1 MDAGRVVE
9 PPGAGDR
16 GRGVSMKRQT
26 KKVSPA
32 VAQAK
37 AVEKAVVTS
46 AAAEPNPQYLI
57 DVNKRYGAGS
67 VMVLGSEGVVAGVV
81 PIPSGLPSLD
91 AALGVGGLA
100 EGRLVEIFGME
111 SSGKTSLALIFLGQ
125 AQKLGRLAGFI
136 DAEHALDPAYA
147 KKLGVDVTRLLIS
160 QPSCGEEALE
170 IAETMIVEGGVRF
183 IVVDSVA
190 ALVPKAEIEG
200 EMGDAHV
207 GLLARLMSQAMRK
220 LTGVASK
227 HGATVVFLNQIRM
240 KIGVMFGCFHYN
252 ARVTLADGGSE
263 KIGKIVNQE
272 LPVEVLSPDP
282 LTGVCSRAKVV
293 GWHDNG
299 NADGFL
305 QFVVEGV
312 GGNGRASFGVT
323 RNHMLFAPAPAFF
336 GIEEG
341 GPMWT
346 ERRAESFSSGDL
358 VGHKVLVQFTPL
370 QRQLA
375 VASVL
380 GDGSLR
386 AVSRHTTALR
396 LAHGPHQ
403 VDYMRWK
410 EELLAGCVAWS
421 GPHRQSGGWCVD
433 CRPSNDMTAIR
444 QEAYRPDGSRL
455 LSGIV
460 LDELTLFGVAVWAM
474 DDGSFSGCYARW
486 GCGKFEISVKSYTN
500 EERSILARR
509 LGELGCGVPTVTRG
523 GTLVWSGARTEV
535 LMEKI
540 APFVPSCMDYKL
552 HPKFRGRYV
561 QIDDQEQEDRYM
573 LVPVPIVDIY
583 EKPLTRSMRRF
594 DLTVEGNHTYLVD
607 GVAVHNSPET
617 TTGGNAL
624 RFFASQRLELRR
636 EAAIK
641 DDAGQAIGSRVKVTV
656 VKNKVAAP
664 FRTASVD
671 LRYAWGL
678 DRESDVLDVA
688 EKAGIVQRS
697 GAWYSYGEVR
707 LGQGREQATAYLREN
722 PALVE
727 ELVGKL
733 P

>member
-1 MDAGRVVE
+1 
-9 PPGAGDR
+9 
-16 GRGVSMKRQT
+16 MKRQT

-37 AVEKAVVTS
+37 AIEKAVVTS

-200 EMGDAHV
+200 DMGDIHV

-240 KIGVMFGCFHYN
+240 KIGVMFGN
-252 ARVTLADGGSE
+252 
-263 KIGKIVNQE
+263 
-272 LPVEVLSPDP
+272 
-282 LTGVCSRAKVV
+282 
-293 GWHDNG
+293 
-299 NADGFL
+299 
-305 QFVVEGV
+305 
-312 GGNGRASFGVT
+312 
-323 RNHMLFAPAPAFF
+323 
-336 GIEEG
+336 
-341 GPMWT
+341 
-346 ERRAESFSSGDL
+346 
-358 VGHKVLVQFTPL
+358 
-370 QRQLA
+370 
-375 VASVL
+375 
-380 GDGSLR
+380 
-386 AVSRHTTALR
+386 
-396 LAHGPHQ
+396 
-403 VDYMRWK
+403 
-410 EELLAGCVAWS
+410 
-421 GPHRQSGGWCVD
+421 
-433 CRPSNDMTAIR
+433 
-444 QEAYRPDGSRL
+444 
-455 LSGIV
+455 
-460 LDELTLFGVAVWAM
+460 
-474 DDGSFSGCYARW
+474 
-486 GCGKFEISVKSYTN
+486 
-500 EERSILARR
+500 
-509 LGELGCGVPTVTRG
+509 
-523 GTLVWSGARTEV
+523 
-535 LMEKI
+535 
-540 APFVPSCMDYKL
+540 
-552 HPKFRGRYV
+552 
-561 QIDDQEQEDRYM
+561 
-573 LVPVPIVDIY
+573 
-583 EKPLTRSMRRF
+583 
-594 DLTVEGNHTYLVD
+594 
-607 GVAVHNSPET
+607 PET

-707 LGQGREQATAYLREN
+707 LGQGREQAAAYLREN